1 MGCGQCATGSC
12 GSINKDYKENFDP
25 SVSVLSGC
33 ATKGCSKLNS
43 FDWLNDMDYTSS
55 NKFKI
60 VEVKFKGGRKEY
72 YSNSKDIILNTGDFV
87 VCNSEFGYC
96 IGSVS
101 LQGDLVRLQLGKKG
115 IDSKGDFQEILRI
128 ANESDLRRHQEAIN
142 RDLPAMYR
150 TRELVSKLNLNM
162 KVSDVEF
169 QSDNTKATFFYSA
182 ESRIDFRELIKHLAS
197 EFKIRVEMRQIS
209 LRQEASRIGGLGSCG
224 RELCCSSWLTDFK
237 TIPTSAARFQKL
249 SLNQAKLSGQCGR
262 LKCCLNF
269 ELETYID
276 ALSDIPEVEKLKTEK
291 GVAYLQKTDIFRKLM
306 WFSYE
311 NDNNWHVIT
320 CKQASEIEKM
330 NKRNL
335 KPISLDN
342 LNEIQLTEDK
352 EKINTDLERLDKKFI
367 EKRRKKGRNS
377 NHNKKRKKRYDPR

>member
-25 SVSVLSGC
+25 STSAISNC
-33 ATKGCSKLNS
+33 STKGCSKLNS
-43 FDWLNDMDYTSS
+43 FDWLSDMDYASS
-55 NKFKI
+55 YEFNI
-60 VEVKFKGGRKEY
+60 VEIKFKGGRKEY
-72 YSNSKDIILNTGDFV
+72 YSNRKNIILNTGDFV
-87 VCNSEFGYC
+87 VCNSEFGYN

-101 LQGDLVRLQLGKKG
+101 LQGELVKLQLSKKG
-115 IDSKGDFQEILRI
+115 LDPKSEFPEIQRI
-128 ANESDLRRHQEAIN
+128 ANEYDLRKHQEAIN

-150 TRELVSKLNLNM
+150 TRELVTKLNLNM

-182 ESRIDFRELIKHLAS
+182 ESRIDFRELIKYLAS

-237 TIPTSAARFQKL
+237 TIPTSAARYQKL
-249 SLNQAKLSGQCGR
+249 SLNQSKLSGQCGR

-276 ALSDIPEVEKLKTEK
+276 ALSDIPEVEKLRTEK

-311 NDNNWHVIT
+311 NDNNWHVIS
-320 CKQASEIEKM
+320 CKQAAEIEKM
-330 NKRNL
+330 NKRNI

-342 LNEIQLTEDK
+342 LNEIQLSEDK
-352 EKINTDLERLDKKFI
+352 EKINTDLERLDRKFV
-367 EKRRKKGRNS
+367 EKRKKKSSNKNRKRN
-377 NHNKKRKKRYDPR
+377 KRYDPS